1 MPFDFVID
9 AEHRIIYSR
18 AWGVFTKADV
28 LAHRQHLKANPQF
41 DATFRQLAD
50 FSGVTRFAISA
61 TSVKAL
67 TTSDPWDS
75 DARRAFLAPADAVFG
90 MARMYEMLM
99 GKFTS
104 NIAVFRRAEEAE
116 RWLRVEENEPR
127 ARP

>member
-9 AEHRIIYSR
+9 AEHRIVYSR
-18 AWGVFTKADV
+18 AWGEFTEADV

-50 FSGVTRFAISA
+50 FSGVTRFTISA

-67 TTSDPWDS
+67 TSSDPWDS
-75 DARRAFLAPADAVFG
+75 EARRAVFAPADAVFG

-99 GKFTS
+99 CKSTS
-104 NIAVFRRAEEAE
+104 NIAVFRRFEEAE
-116 RWLRVEENEPR
+116 KWLRVD
-127 ARP
+127 